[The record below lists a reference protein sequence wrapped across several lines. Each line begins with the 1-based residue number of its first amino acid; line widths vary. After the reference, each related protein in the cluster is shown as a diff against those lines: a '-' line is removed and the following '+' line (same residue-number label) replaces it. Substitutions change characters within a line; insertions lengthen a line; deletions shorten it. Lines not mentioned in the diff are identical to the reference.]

1 MEFLIGFCF
10 DWNKTNQRRRLELTI
25 RFLFQLNGR
34 ADQMIE
40 KKGNINGM
48 FGGLNSKQ
56 IRLTTFNDALLHW
69 FWKAL
74 IVFFIHWMSLEATIE
89 MDNVYGYA
97 CKMFRINIWV
107 PQFQVI
113 SVLYRFEF
121 IAVEPS
127 VRSQFIWTS
136 CPFASILLFI
146 SPHHPRKK
154 TPEVS
159 QTHKH
164 CTQEMI
170 QTTLEERKK
179 KNMCKKHIKNG
190 TQNK

>member
-1 MEFLIGFCF
+1 MIETKQINEE
-10 DWNKTNQRRRLELTI
+10 DWNWPFGFSFNWMVGPTKWSR
-25 RFLFQLNGR
+25 
-34 ADQMIE
+34 
-40 KKGNINGM
+40 KKGNIDGV

-74 IVFFIHWMSLEATIE
+74 IAFFIHWMPLEATIE

-146 SPHHPRKK
+146 SPTTQEKKLRKF
-154 TPEVS
+154 
-159 QTHKH
+159 HKH
-164 CTQEMI
+164 TNTAHKKWYKQ
-170 QTTLEERKK
+170 LWKRERKK
-179 KNMCKKHIKNG
+179 YVQKN
-190 TQNK
+190 T